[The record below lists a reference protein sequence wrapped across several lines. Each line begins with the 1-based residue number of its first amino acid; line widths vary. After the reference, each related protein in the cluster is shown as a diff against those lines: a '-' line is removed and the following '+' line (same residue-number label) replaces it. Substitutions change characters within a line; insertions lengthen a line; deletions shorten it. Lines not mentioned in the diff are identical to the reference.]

1 MNNNVIDVEHG
12 TKLAV
17 DFAREELGKRQP
29 YLATFALTIRE
40 WLLAGGHGRISFN
53 NDGTRKQ

>member
-1 MNNNVIDVEHG
+1 MSDRVIDVEGG

-29 YLATFALTIRE
+29 YLATFAMTVRE
-40 WLLAGGHGRISFN
+40 WLLAGGKEKISFN
-53 NDGTRKQ
+53 KDGTAK

>member
-1 MNNNVIDVEHG
+1 MTDKVIDIEHG

-17 DFAREELGKRQP
+17 DFARDELGKRQP

-40 WLLAGGHGRISFN
+40 WLSAGGKDKISFN
-53 NDGTRKQ
+53 PDGTAKR